1 MFWFTRCEIV
11 VAIPPKVSQRLDSEM
26 FQRLILKKNVE
37 KNEEMKKAGE
47 RKRRGSER
55 GTEKGETYWSM
66 SGRNGRWMN

>member
-47 RKRRGSER
+47 RKRRESER
-55 GTEKGETYWSM
+55 VREGLKRVRLIGA
-66 SGRNGRWMN
+66 